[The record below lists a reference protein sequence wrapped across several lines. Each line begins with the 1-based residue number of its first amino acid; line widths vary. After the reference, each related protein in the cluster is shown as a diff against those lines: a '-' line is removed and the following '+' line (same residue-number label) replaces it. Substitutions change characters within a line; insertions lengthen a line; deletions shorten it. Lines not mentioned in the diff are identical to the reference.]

1 MKFSQYLNEDKPE
14 RKLELIEFMIHQHW
28 GTKTLI
34 KAIQESDL
42 KHKEQ
47 IVQLLEGK

>member
-34 KAIQESDL
+34 KAIQRPMHQAEHD
-42 KHKEQ
+42 HT
-47 IVQLLEGK
+47 IR